1 MSLINVSDLTFGYD
15 GAYDNVFENVSFQ
28 IDTDWRLGLTGRN
41 GRGKTTFFKLLMK
54 EFEYS
59 GKITA
64 DVDFEYFPYSAVN
77 EEYFTIDVVREIAPN
92 AEDWEFSK
100 EFSLL
105 GLEDDVF
112 YRQFFTLSKG
122 EQTKALLVALFLKE
136 NAFLLIDEPT
146 NHLDMQAREKLA
158 EYLSGKKGFILISH
172 DRYILDKCVNHIL
185 AVNKN
190 GIEVV
195 KGNFSDWQYNK
206 NLRDE
211 FEIRENEKLKGEIRR
226 LSVSAKRTGVW
237 SDKIEKSKFNQKNSG
252 SKIDRGFVGHKSAKM
267 MKRAK
272 SIEARQNAAL
282 KEKSLLL
289 KNIEGSEELQI
300 MPLKFFDDVLVE
312 FKNVS
317 VSYADKT
324 VCRNISFKI
333 NQGDMISLCG
343 KNGSGKSS
351 LLKLICGGDI
361 CYTGDIIKSS
371 RLVVSYVSQSTDSI
385 KGTISEYSDANGIDE
400 SLLKSVL
407 SKLDFSGVQLE
418 KRMEH
423 LSEGQKKKVLLA
435 GSICKK
441 AHLYIWDEPLNYIDV
456 ISRIQIEELLKKY
469 KPTIIF
475 VEHDRMFSENIASKR
490 IDLQ

>member
-226 LSVSAKRTGVW
+226 LSVSAKRTGGW

-272 SIEARQNAAL
+272 RIEARQDAAL
-282 KEKSLLL
+282 KEKQLL
-289 KNIEGSEELQI
+289 
-300 MPLKFFDDVLVE
+300 
-312 FKNVS
+312 
-317 VSYADKT
+317 
-324 VCRNISFKI
+324 R
-333 NQGDMISLCG
+333 
-343 KNGSGKSS
+343 
-351 LLKLICGGDI
+351 
-361 CYTGDIIKSS
+361 
-371 RLVVSYVSQSTDSI
+371 
-385 KGTISEYSDANGIDE
+385 
-400 SLLKSVL
+400 
-407 SKLDFSGVQLE
+407 
-418 KRMEH
+418 
-423 LSEGQKKKVLLA
+423 
-435 GSICKK
+435 
-441 AHLYIWDEPLNYIDV
+441 
-456 ISRIQIEELLKKY
+456 
-469 KPTIIF
+469 
-475 VEHDRMFSENIASKR
+475 
-490 IDLQ
+490 